1 MTRSPMWNRGEKASA
16 TLRLTGPDGF
26 DLAAQFVDGDHAAL
40 EEHLGDRV
48 NPALVVAHLVVGFGA
63 EALEIASELVHG
75 DVPPVLMAEQH
86 HQRIDALFPQGVVV
100 LGRLDR
106 TGREPTHVVVST
118 ERIGIGHESIITQ
131 KGSTQNTRSRH
142 AISDGGSDTL
152 ARFSRSR
159 RPTRRSLS
167 RATTRREARRKISTA
182 CWGRS
187 GNVESRYPRSGYK
200 IRVKIS
206 GQTFLN
212 GRAKS
217 ASVPGF
223 ASTKGKNK

>member
-1 MTRSPMWNRGEKASA
+1 MTRSPIRNRGATASA
-16 TLRLTGPDGF
+16 TLGLTASDGF
-26 DLAAQFVDGDHAAL
+26 DLAAQFVDADHAAL
-40 EEHLGDRV
+40 EECLGDRV

-63 EALEIASELVHG
+63 EALDIASELVHS
-75 DVPPVLMAEQH
+75 DEPPVLMAEQH

-159 RPTRRSLS
+159 RPARRSLP
-167 RATTRREARRKISTA
+167 RATTG
-182 CWGRS
+182 GR
-187 GNVESRYPRSGYK
+187 
-200 IRVKIS
+200 
-206 GQTFLN
+206 LA
-212 GRAKS
+212 GR
-217 ASVPGF
+217 F
-223 ASTKGKNK
+223 